1 MLKFPAIKNI
11 VIKAEFAGEGTF
23 FANRFSSLGSFVI
36 KTMMKSVFQ
45 VFLVFSKL

>member
-23 FANRFSSLGSFVI
+23 FREQIFFPENFC
-36 KTMMKSVFQ
+36 
-45 VFLVFSKL
+45 